1 VKRTTFTTF
10 ALALLGLL
18 GLGACRGAPSDEPP
32 LYVFPD
38 MDWQPKI
45 QGQEEFPQDGKTFW
59 ADGRGNRQPVP
70 GTVARGHLDEDEGL
84 YQGKKDGAFLA
95 KAPIEVTEKTLA
107 RGEERFNIY
116 CAPCHDRTGSGNG
129 MVIQRSANAF
139 PKPPEFFGDRV
150 RGLSDG
156 EIFDT
161 ITHGIRNMPGY
172 AYQIPAQDRW
182 AIITWVRVLG
192 RAGHGTLDD
201 VPADARGHI
210 EAAQ

>member
-1 VKRTTFTTF
+1 MKRTTFT
-10 ALALLGLL
+10 ALALALVSLGM
-18 GLGACRGAPSDEPP
+18 LGACRGAPSDDPP

-45 QGQEEFPQDGKTFW
+45 QGQEASDFTGFG
-59 ADGRGNRQPVP
+59 DGRGNRLPVP
-70 GTVARGHLDEDEGL
+70 GTVARGQLHEDEGL
-84 YQGKKDGAFLA
+84 YEGKKDGAFLN

>member
-1 VKRTTFTTF
+1 MKRTTFTAL
-10 ALALLGLL
+10 ALALLSL
-18 GLGACRGAPSDEPP
+18 GMLGACRGAPSDSPP

-45 QGQEEFPQDGKTFW
+45 QGQEASEFKGFT
-59 ADGRGNRQPVP
+59 DGRGNRLPVP

-84 YQGKKDGAFLA
+84 YLGKKDGAFLA
-95 KAPIEVTEKTLA
+95 KVPIEVTDKTLA

-116 CAPCHDRTGSGNG
+116 CAPCHDRTGSGHG
-129 MVIQRSANAF
+129 MIIQRAGVGAF
-139 PKPPEFFGDRV
+139 TQPPEFFGDRV

-156 EIFDT
+156 QIFDT
-161 ITHGIRNMPGY
+161 ITHGVRTMPSY

-201 VPADARGHI
+201 VPADRRGNI